1 MLTDRWRG
9 KLTSI
14 IDRDASEAYGPD
26 PDKEDGGKRFPYH
39 ILTAINLRS
48 NFELVRLGTGF
59 RSRRLESIAI
69 VSIFAA
75 KMTARF
81 VTDQNVGR
89 VRQEVEMVEVF
100 W

>member
-39 ILTAINLRS
+39 ILTAITLDNVES
-48 NFELVRLGTGF
+48 VRLGDIGQ
-59 RSRRLESIAI
+59 
-69 VSIFAA
+69 
-75 KMTARF
+75 
-81 VTDQNVGR
+81 DHD
-89 VRQEVEMVEVF
+89 
-100 W
+100 